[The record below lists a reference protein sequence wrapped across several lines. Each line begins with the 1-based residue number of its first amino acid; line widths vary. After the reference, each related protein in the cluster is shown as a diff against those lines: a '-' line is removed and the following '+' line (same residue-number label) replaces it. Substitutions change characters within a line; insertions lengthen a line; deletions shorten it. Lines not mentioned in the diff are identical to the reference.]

1 MTSDVRR
8 IWSAAAAILLIW
20 ASAGV
25 LVSGSRGADAP
36 PAAVADAEAE
46 AVTDPGDAGQGPTAS
61 EVGTGAA
68 GDTVEPGEIAAL
80 SDRLEAAETQI
91 QLLKSVVV
99 QALRAQSAAETALQ
113 RERAAHDAA
122 PGSDPAGPDELM
134 LSDQLAALTA
144 SLDGLR
150 EDVAAL
156 RAQGPAGP
164 QPAPGAGAGGPRPG
178 PVADEGDTD
187 AALGA
192 ESDAFAEV
200 EVESAAESD
209 PGAAAADAPV
219 VAAAVDAPADARG
232 QIEVGQVHFD
242 SDSADLSPGAQRK
255 ALEAAERIMA
265 MEAAKVR
272 VIGYADT
279 VGEEGY
285 NRQLSAR
292 RARSIAALLASV
304 GLPGEMVEIVGRG
317 EEGIPE
323 PTADQVSEPLNRCAG
338 IFVVMD
344 SPK

>member
-1 MTSDVRR
+1 MTSDIRR
-8 IWSAAAAILLIW
+8 IWSAAAAIVLIW
-20 ASAGV
+20 ASAGL

-36 PAAVADAEAE
+36 PAAVAEAE
-46 AVTDPGDAGQGPTAS
+46 AVTDPDDAGHGPTAP

-68 GDTVEPGEIAAL
+68 GHAVEPGEIAAL
-80 SDRLEAAETQI
+80 RDRLEAAENQI

-99 QALRAQSAAETALQ
+99 QALRAQSAAETALR

-122 PGSDPAGPDELM
+122 AGSEPDEPQEPL
-134 LSDQLAALTA
+134 LADQIEALTA

-156 RAQGPAGP
+156 RAQGPAGR
-164 QPAPGAGAGGPRPG
+164 QPAPEMGTGGPHSS
-178 PVADEGDTD
+178 PVGDEGDTD

-200 EVESAAESD
+200 EVESVAEPD
-209 PGAAAADAPV
+209 AGGAAADAPV
-219 VAAAVDAPADARG
+219 LAAAVDAASDAALG
-232 QIEVGQVHFD
+232 EIEVGQVHFD
-242 SDSADLSPGAQRK
+242 WDSADLSPGARRK
-255 ALEAAERIMA
+255 TLEAAERIMA
-265 MEAAKVR
+265 MEATKVR
-272 VIGYADT
+272 VIGYTDT
-279 VGEEGY
+279 VGEAGY